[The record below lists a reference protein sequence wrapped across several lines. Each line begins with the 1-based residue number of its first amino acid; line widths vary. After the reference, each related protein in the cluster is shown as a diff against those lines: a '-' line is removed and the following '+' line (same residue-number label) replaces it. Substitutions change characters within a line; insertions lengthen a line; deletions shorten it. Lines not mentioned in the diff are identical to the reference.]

1 MLEWVFDRVNNKD
14 VAVESPVGLIPKEGS
29 IDISGLGDIN
39 MKELMSTPKAYW
51 IAQLNDLQKYYED
64 EFLND
69 LPTELWDE
77 LKKFR
82 QRIEQLE

>member
-1 MLEWVFDRVNNKD
+1 
-14 VAVESPVGLIPKEGS
+14 
-29 IDISGLGDIN
+29 